1 MKKQKPR
8 REFKSPEHAA
18 AFDQFWDLFWLK
30 KSKKDAADAY
40 IVNVKSTGTHRK
52 VMEALRAQTPEM
64 MGRKPH
70 LRPYGATWLNGER
83 WNDEPLQPPRKPP
96 TPPTATQQAEAER
109 AYQAML
115 AAASPED
122 REFLKAREYA

>member
-1 MKKQKPR
+1 MAKKQKPR

-70 LRPYGATWLNGER
+70 LRPYGATWLNGHR
-83 WNDEPLQPPRKPP
+83 WLDEPLSPPPRRGPP
-96 TPPTATQQAEAER
+96 TNDPPGAVARLIAADA
-109 AYQAML
+109 AYFESLTM
-115 AAASPED
+115 
-122 REFLKAREYA
+122 REGE